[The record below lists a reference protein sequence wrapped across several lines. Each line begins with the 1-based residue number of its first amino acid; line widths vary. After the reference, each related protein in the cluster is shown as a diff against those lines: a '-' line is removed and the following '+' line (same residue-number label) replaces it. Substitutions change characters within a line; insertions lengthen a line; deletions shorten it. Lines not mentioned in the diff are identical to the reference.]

1 VQPISESTIRST
13 FLNASQR
20 ERNGLTLPSLET
32 LAWDN
37 LDYLGWRDGKVPSLG
52 YVFVE
57 LDDGPVGILLRQSEG
72 STRSRAQ
79 CSWCEDVQ
87 LPNDVAMFSAKRSGA
102 SGRNGNT
109 VGTLVCAA
117 FECSANVRKRPPM
130 AYLGFDVDAARE
142 RRIEALRAHVR
153 AFAFDIRD
161 GQ

>member
-1 VQPISESTIRST
+1 MKPILESTIRST
-13 FLNASQR
+13 LVNASQR
-20 ERNGLTLPSLET
+20 ERNNLTMPPFET
-32 LAWDN
+32 LVWDN
-37 LDYLGWRDGKVPSLG
+37 VDYLGWRDARVPSLG

-79 CSWCEDVQ
+79 CSWCEDIQ
-87 LPNDVAMFSAKRSGA
+87 LPNDVALFSAKRSGQ

-130 AYLGFDVDAARE
+130 AYLGFDVDAARLA
-142 RRIEALRAHVR
+142 RIEALRAHVR
-153 AFAFDIRD
+153 AFARDIRD